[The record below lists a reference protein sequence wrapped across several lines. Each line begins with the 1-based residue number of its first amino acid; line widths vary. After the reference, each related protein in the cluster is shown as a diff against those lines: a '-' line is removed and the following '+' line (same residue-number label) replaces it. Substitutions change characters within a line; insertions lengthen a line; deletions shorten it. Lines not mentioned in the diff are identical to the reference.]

1 MRGPLRR
8 LLSRAREEREV
19 RLEKDESVGMP
30 LMELWLK
37 LRREREEEEE
47 KEEEESSTSE
57 KVCLCFHPF
66 NIPVILEF

>member
-47 KEEEESSTSE
+47 KEEELREKEMLLKERSSE
-57 KVCLCFHPF
+57 
-66 NIPVILEF
+66 